1 MKKESKLNLVESES
15 VTQVLGGVYK
25 NFLKEIFN
33 REFNNSPMPL
43 LTEITVNRLLGKHY
57 NSGFAIVSASRFKNT
72 AQENNQLTKE
82 LFLKLKNSNYSYIP
96 VFGGF
101 IENKG
106 SENEQH
112 VYEKSFLILNYNK
125 KGEELPFQDLKNF
138 ALEICSEYKQ
148 ETVVLKSPDGNPKTL
163 TRTGE
168 ADMEFSGD
176 IKINDLTQ
184 EYFTS
189 FVKTRN
195 VDKDSQDKRKQSRLT
210 FEGVYIN
217 PPPATYSERH
227 ARYLSG
233 EIFLSRN

>member
-1 MKKESKLNLVESES
+1 MKNSIQLMESMGLMP
-15 VTQVLGGVYK
+15 K

-33 REFNNSPMPL
+33 RGANNSPMPL

-72 AQENNQLTKE
+72 NQENNQLTKE

-125 KGEELPFQDLKNF
+125 EGEELPFQDLKNF
-138 ALEICSEYKQ
+138 ALEICSEYNQ
-148 ETVVLKSPDGNPKTL
+148 DSVLLKSPNGQPQTITKDGDL
-163 TRTGE
+163 
-168 ADMEFSGD
+168 DMEFSGD

-195 VDKDSQDKRKQSRLT
+195 VDKDNQDKRKQSRLT

-217 PPPATYSERH
+217 PPPETYSERH

-233 EIFLSRN
+233 EIFLK

>member
-1 MKKESKLNLVESES
+1 MNKESKLNLVESES

-33 REFNNSPMPL
+33 REANNSPMPL
-43 LTEITVNRLLGKHY
+43 LNEVTVNRLLGKHY
-57 NSGFAIVSASRFKNT
+57 DSAFVIVSASRPENT

-82 LFLKLKNSNYSYIP
+82 LFLKLKNNPYSYIP
-96 VFGGF
+96 IFGQF
-101 IENKG
+101 ITNKG
-106 SENEQH
+106 SVNEQH

-138 ALEICSEYKQ
+138 ALKICSEYNQ
-148 ETVVLKSPDGNPKTL
+148 DFVLLKSPNGQPQFIAKDGDVGK
-163 TRTGE
+163 E
-168 ADMEFSGD
+168 YSGD

-184 EYFTS
+184 DYFTS

-217 PPPATYSERH
+217 PSPETYSERH
-227 ARYLSG
+227 IRYLSG

>member
-1 MKKESKLNLVESES
+1 MKNSIQLMETMGLMP
-15 VTQVLGGVYK
+15 K

-33 REFNNSPMPL
+33 REANNLPMPL

-57 NSGFAIVSASRFKNT
+57 NSGFVIVSASRSENT
-72 AQENNQLTKE
+72 NQENNQLTKE

-125 KGEELPFQDLKNF
+125 EGEELPFQDLKNF
-138 ALEICSEYKQ
+138 ALEIWSEYNQ
-148 ETVVLKSPDGNPKTL
+148 DSVLLKSPNGQPQYI
-163 TRTGE
+163 TRGGDV
-168 ADMEFSGD
+168 DMEFSGD

-195 VDKDSQDKRKQSRLT
+195 IDKDNQDKRKQSRLT

-227 ARYLSG
+227 IRYLSG
-233 EIFLSRN
+233 EIFIK

>member
-1 MKKESKLNLVESES
+1 MKNSIQLMESMGLMP
-15 VTQVLGGVYK
+15 K

-33 REFNNSPMPL
+33 RGANNSPMPL

-57 NSGFAIVSASRFKNT
+57 NSGCAIVSASRFKNT
-72 AQENNQLTKE
+72 NQENNQLTKE

-125 KGEELPFQDLKNF
+125 EGEELPFQDLKNF
-138 ALEICSEYKQ
+138 ALEICSEYNQ
-148 ETVVLKSPDGNPKTL
+148 DSVLLKSPNGQPQTITKDGDL
-163 TRTGE
+163 
-168 ADMEFSGD
+168 DMEFSGD

-195 VDKDSQDKRKQSRLT
+195 VDKDNQDKRKQSRLT

-217 PPPATYSERH
+217 PPPETYFERH

-233 EIFLSRN
+233 EIFLK

>member
-1 MKKESKLNLVESES
+1 MKNSIQLMENMGLMP
-15 VTQVLGGVYK
+15 K
-25 NFLKEIFN
+25 NFLKEMFN
-33 REFNNSPMPL
+33 YESNNSPMPL

-57 NSGFAIVSASRFKNT
+57 NSGFAIVSASRSENT
-72 AQENNQLTKE
+72 NQENNQLTKE
-82 LFLKLKNSNYSYIP
+82 LFLKLKNNPYSYIP

-138 ALEICSEYKQ
+138 ALEICSEYNQ
-148 ETVVLKSPDGNPKTL
+148 ESVVLKSPDGNPKTL
-163 TRTGE
+163 TRNGE
-168 ADMEFSGD
+168 VDIEFSGD

-195 VDKDSQDKRKQSRLT
+195 VDKDNQDKRKQSRLT

-217 PPPATYSERH
+217 PPPASYPERY

-233 EIFLSRN
+233 EIFIKQ

>member
-1 MKKESKLNLVESES
+1 MYS
-15 VTQVLGGVYK
+15 
-25 NFLKEIFN
+25 
-33 REFNNSPMPL
+33 
-43 LTEITVNRLLGKHY
+43 
-57 NSGFAIVSASRFKNT
+57 
-72 AQENNQLTKE
+72 

-125 KGEELPFQDLKNF
+125 EGEELPFQDLKNF
-138 ALEICSEYKQ
+138 ALEICSEYNQ
-148 ETVVLKSPDGNPKTL
+148 DFVLLKSPNGQPQYI
-163 TRTGE
+163 TRGGDV
-168 ADMEFSGD
+168 DMEFSGD

-195 VDKDSQDKRKQSRLT
+195 VDKDNQDKRKQSRLT

-217 PPPATYSERH
+217 PPPETYFERH

-233 EIFLSRN
+233 EIFLK